1 MARQI
6 TNALCTL
13 YEYALVHSN
22 VCPSNIRT
30 LTTFDDESHIKAVTQ
45 NDNGGSYESMLDTD
59 VGFDFP
65 DSGSLFLL
73 WETDSDPMA
82 YEAMVKQTHFFDL
95 YLHNGNFSF
104 RSPEGGAQH
113 IVIYNVQASTSYLL
127 EIQWVKGVARAS
139 TFVNNLTLNAT
150 KLVLGNNTDYSGS
163 ATTVQ
168 RTDGSKRRL
177 ELSTAQTGMDSKV
190 SSIIL
195 LEGDDA
201 TERATCKDY
210 LEKRWRNQTTTP
222 QVDPNAVSST
232 WLAELRYSK

>member
-1 MARQI
+1 M
-6 TNALCTL
+6 
-13 YEYALVHSN
+13 
-22 VCPSNIRT
+22 
-30 LTTFDDESHIKAVTQ
+30 
-45 NDNGGSYESMLDTD
+45 
-59 VGFDFP
+59 
-65 DSGSLFLL
+65 
-73 WETDSDPMA
+73 
-82 YEAMVKQTHFFDL
+82 
-95 YLHNGNFSF
+95 
-104 RSPEGGAQH
+104 
-113 IVIYNVQASTSYLL
+113 
-127 EIQWVKGVARAS
+127 KGRARAT

-163 ATTVQ
+163 ASTVQ
-168 RTDGSKRRL
+168 RSNGSKTRL

-201 TERATCKDY
+201 TERATCKNY

>member
-1 MARQI
+1 
-6 TNALCTL
+6 
-13 YEYALVHSN
+13 
-22 VCPSNIRT
+22 
-30 LTTFDDESHIKAVTQ
+30 
-45 NDNGGSYESMLDTD
+45 
-59 VGFDFP
+59 
-65 DSGSLFLL
+65 
-73 WETDSDPMA
+73 
-82 YEAMVKQTHFFDL
+82 MVKQTHFFDL

-104 RSPEGGAQH
+104 RSPVGGTQH

-127 EIQWVKGVARAS
+127 EIQWVKQSVRGNS
-139 TFVNNLTLNAT
+139 FINNLTLNAT
-150 KLVLGNNTDYSGS
+150 KLVLGNNTDYTGS

-168 RTDGSKRRL
+168 RVNGSKTRL

-195 LEGDDA
+195 LEGSDA

>member
-1 MARQI
+1 M
-6 TNALCTL
+6 
-13 YEYALVHSN
+13 
-22 VCPSNIRT
+22 
-30 LTTFDDESHIKAVTQ
+30 
-45 NDNGGSYESMLDTD
+45 
-59 VGFDFP
+59 
-65 DSGSLFLL
+65 
-73 WETDSDPMA
+73 
-82 YEAMVKQTHFFDL
+82 
-95 YLHNGNFSF
+95 
-104 RSPEGGAQH
+104 
-113 IVIYNVQASTSYLL
+113 
-127 EIQWVKGVARAS
+127 EIQWVKQSVRGNS
-139 TFVNNLTLNAT
+139 FINNLTLNAT

-195 LEGDDA
+195 LEGNDA
-201 TERATCKDY
+201 TERATCKAY